1 MTVYEAVG
9 GDATF
14 ERIVA
19 LFYAGVERDPLLRP
33 LYPDDLGPAKRHL
46 TLFLIQF
53 FGGHPTYSRLRGHPR
68 LRARHLPFPIT
79 RAVRDAWVR
88 NMTAAVGPSRAAGRG
103 PGGPGPVFRCRCHL
117 PHQPAGVSE
126 WGPDPARLF
135 GSSFRTLFTL
145 VVTACLS

>member
-1 MTVYEAVG
+1 MTLYEAVG

-46 TLFLIQF
+46 TLFLIQL
-53 FGGHPTYSRLRGHPR
+53 FGGHPTYTQLRGHPR

-79 RAVRDAWVR
+79 RAVREAWVR
-88 NMTAAVGPSRAAGRG
+88 NMMAALDKVDLPAEARVAMDRYFDDAATFLINR
-103 PGGPGPVFRCRCHL
+103 P
-117 PHQPAGVSE
+117 E
-126 WGPDPARLF
+126 
-135 GSSFRTLFTL
+135 
-145 VVTACLS
+145 

>member
-1 MTVYEAVG
+1 MTVYAAVG

-14 ERIVA
+14 ERIVE

-68 LRARHLPFPIT
+68 LRARHLPFLIT
-79 RAVRDAWVR
+79 HAVRDAWVR
-88 NMTAAVGPSRAAGRG
+88 NMTAALDQVDLPAEARAAMDQYFDDAATFLINR
-103 PGGPGPVFRCRCHL
+103 P
-117 PHQPAGVSE
+117 E
-126 WGPDPARLF
+126 
-135 GSSFRTLFTL
+135 
-145 VVTACLS
+145 

>member
-1 MTVYEAVG
+1 MTLYEAVG

-46 TLFLIQF
+46 TLFLIQL
-53 FGGHPTYSRLRGHPR
+53 FGGHPTYSQLRGHPR

-79 RAVRDAWVR
+79 RAVREAWVR
-88 NMTAAVGPSRAAGRG
+88 NMMAALDKVDLPAEARVAMDRYFDDAATFLINR
-103 PGGPGPVFRCRCHL
+103 P
-117 PHQPAGVSE
+117 E
-126 WGPDPARLF
+126 
-135 GSSFRTLFTL
+135 
-145 VVTACLS
+145 

>member
-53 FGGHPTYSRLRGHPR
+53 CGGHPTYSQLRGHPR

-88 NMTAAVGPSRAAGRG
+88 NMTAALDQVDLPVEARAALDRYFDDAATFLINR
-103 PGGPGPVFRCRCHL
+103 P
-117 PHQPAGVSE
+117 E
-126 WGPDPARLF
+126 
-135 GSSFRTLFTL
+135 
-145 VVTACLS
+145 

>member
-53 FGGHPTYSRLRGHPR
+53 FGGHPTYSQLRGHPR

-88 NMTAAVGPSRAAGRG
+88 NMTAALDQVDLPAEARAALDRY
-103 PGGPGPVFRCRCHL
+103 FDD
-117 PHQPAGVSE
+117 A
-126 WGPDPARLF
+126 ATF
-135 GSSFRTLFTL
+135 L
-145 VVTACLS
+145 VNRPE